1 MKTALSIKKFILLSI
16 IITML
21 FGCGAITKM
30 TESLVGSLMTK
41 STDNL
46 NNAAIQ
52 VYFMRNVIPK
62 ATGVVEVD
70 YFGETWQENGN
81 MVFVSLLNRG
91 GMGFLTVDGTVE
103 IDGDVVPH
111 IKNGFYGKWI
121 DQDDLS
127 PKHVVIKTKTGQQAE
142 FTVAAPEAIKI
153 KSINGKSEG
162 AEVNVNS
169 DLVLELES
177 SNTSKDTEFKIS
189 MINNIMGLSAFTDIG
204 IFKYKNKVTI
214 PAAMWENSGSGMSP
228 RDGENWLKIERFNV
242 MPTNVKGVG
251 ASQVIGMSLDC
262 VPVTVTG
269 EIDENVFGTSSNYGL
284 RVTEKME
291 TENGNMK
298 IDVSKPTAFLGRPM
312 NSGKKFAMAS
322 FTVRATKLQQSR
334 TSSSTSSQTF
344 GNTKYTTTTTTT
356 ERKTFPQLPDA
367 YWENLVNGLYADFEN
382 VLNKNY
388 DMELIPIADVLRA
401 PSYARLE
408 PITDEVSV
416 VEVEKSYKGTKN
428 LIPTTLS
435 AIIGNIS
442 TTFASDRVDARLIE
456 ELGVDGLI
464 AVTLDLEMDWET
476 AALSPRMSIRISGA
490 PNGYIAGPT
499 IYIQGVITGPGVDWD
514 EARMEANYV
523 MDALPN
529 TIRQKDLMTALEK
542 GIRQMSAKEKE
553 ADYETLWS
561 LK

>member
-1 MKTALSIKKFILLSI
+1 MYKALSVKKLILLSS
-16 IITML
+16 IITIL

-30 TESLVGSLMTK
+30 TGSLVGSLMTK

-62 ATGVVEVD
+62 ASGVVDVD
-70 YFGETWQENGN
+70 YFEETWQENGN

-91 GMGFLTVDGTVE
+91 GIGFLTVDGTVE
-103 IDGDVVPH
+103 IDGDMVPH

-127 PKHVVIKTKTGQQAE
+127 PKRVVIKTKTGQQAE

-153 KSINGKSEG
+153 KSVNGKSEG

-177 SNTSKDTEFKIS
+177 PNTSKDTEFKIS

-269 EIDENVFGTSSNYGL
+269 EINENVFGTSSNYGL
-284 RVTEKME
+284 RIAEEME
-291 TENGNMK
+291 TENGNMN

-312 NSGKKFAMAS
+312 KSGKRFAMVS

-334 TSSSTSSQTF
+334 TSVTHTM
-344 GNTKYTTTTTTT
+344 TTTTT
-356 ERKTFPQLPDA
+356 KTFPKLPDA
-367 YWENLVNGLYADFEN
+367 YWENLVNSLYADFEN

-464 AVTLDLEMDWET
+464 AVTLDLEMNWET

-529 TIRQKDLMTALEK
+529 TIRQKDLMAALEK
-542 GIRQMSAKEKE
+542 GIRKMSTKEKE
-553 ADYETLWS
+553 SDYESLWS